1 MAIGAALVKEL
12 RERTG
17 AGMMDCKRAL
27 VEAEG
32 DLQQASELLRKSGQA
47 KADKKAARV
56 AAEGTV
62 LVKGTTDGHK
72 YVVVEVNS
80 ETDFVAKDENFA
92 GFAATVAEAALAG
105 QYADVAALMASES
118 DGKTLETRRQEL
130 VAKVGENIAVR
141 RFQVLQSSETIGSY
155 SHMGRI
161 GVLIELQGGDSGLF
175 MQRIDVYA
183 VDAFQFGQ
191 DTIGASKRSNANV
204 SDSNTGTRCA
214 YHGTEYLRRVLE
226 LVHIGVI
233 SAHEEVCSTLNLG
246 DTGNIGS
253 DIVGPR
259 FAGRY
264 NLDRHTRGLDS
275 VFNIEALLYEAL
287 AFNEARLL
295 IGLTGQ
301 RLMAHDASEV
311 DVGEFCCELC
321 ELNPAPNVS
330 DACAVHRRVDFDNDA
345 DTNPLLSSNFRQQ

>member
-32 DLQQASELLRKSGQA
+32 DLEQASELLRKSGQA

-105 QYADVAALMASES
+105 QFADVAALMASES

-161 GVLIELQGGDSGLF
+161 GVLIELQGGDSGLARDLA
-175 MQRIDVYA
+175 MQVAATSPRY
-183 VDAFQFGQ
+183 
-191 DTIGASKRSNANV
+191 V
-204 SDSNTGTRCA
+204 SAAEVPED
-214 YHGTEYLRRVLE
+214 E
-226 LVHIGVI
+226 LAKEREILAAQALQEGKP
-233 SAHEEVCSTLNLG
+233 E
-246 DTGNIGS
+246 
-253 DIVGPR
+253 DIVQKMVE
-259 FAGRY
+259 GRLRKH
-264 NLDRHTRGLDS
+264 LDEVT
-275 VFNIEALLYEAL
+275 
-287 AFNEARLL
+287 
-295 IGLTGQ
+295 LTGQ
-301 RLMAHDASEV
+301 PFVKDPDTKVEKLLAAVGASALSFVRYE
-311 DVGEFCCELC
+311 VGEGIEKKGDDFVQEVM
-321 ELNPAPNVS
+321 AQAS
-330 DACAVHRRVDFDNDA
+330 QRR
-345 DTNPLLSSNFRQQ
+345 